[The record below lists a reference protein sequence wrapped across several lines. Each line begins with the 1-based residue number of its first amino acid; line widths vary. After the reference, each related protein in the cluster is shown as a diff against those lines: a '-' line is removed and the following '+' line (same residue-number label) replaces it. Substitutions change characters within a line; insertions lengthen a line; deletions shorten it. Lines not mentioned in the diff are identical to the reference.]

1 MHGSVCLLSR
11 YLSNL
16 LNGENLDELDIT
28 SASSSDNIFSNQNSL
43 STGWKGTC
51 ALINHYDSIYSNY
64 SSELTSLN
72 SLITSYHTQ
81 LLSYY
86 TATNNLI
93 NNLFTT
99 TYITSSRPSNLPT
112 QNQKL
117 NLVIELTLV

>member
-51 ALINHYDSIYSNY
+51 ALINFISYAITILLYSNKY
-64 SSELTSLN
+64 FS
-72 SLITSYHTQ
+72 
-81 LLSYY
+81 
-86 TATNNLI
+86 
-93 NNLFTT
+93 
-99 TYITSSRPSNLPT
+99 
-112 QNQKL
+112 
-117 NLVIELTLV
+117 